1 MRNSNTY
8 NKQRPVSEQELI
20 QKILNGE
27 TDLYAQIVSENQANV
42 VNLCYKLCG
51 NRLEVEEVTQ
61 RVFVE
66 LYQALPR
73 FRNESKLSTF
83 IYRITVNVVSKM
95 LSRDKRIVPEND
107 DSRFDQISEERN
119 IEEEI
124 IYNERVAQLQNA
136 IQKLKEDQRTALVLY
151 TFEEKSYNEI
161 AESMGWSLSKV
172 ESLIFRAKN
181 NLRKMLV
188 K

>member
-1 MRNSNTY
+1 M
-8 NKQRPVSEQELI
+8 SEQQLI
-20 QKILNGE
+20 EEILNGK
-27 TDLYAQIVSENQANV
+27 TYLFAQIVEENQTNV
-42 VNLCYKLCG
+42 SGLCYKLCG
-51 NRLEVEEVTQ
+51 NRLDIDEVTQ
-61 RVFVE
+61 QVFVE
-66 LYQALPR
+66 LYTALPR

-83 IYRITVNVVSKM
+83 IYKITLNVVSKM
-95 LSRDKRIVPEND
+95 LSREKRVLPKESTDLIFE
-107 DSRFDQISEERN
+107 RQSEDRN
-119 IEEEI
+119 IEESI
-124 IYNERVAQLQNA
+124 IYDEKITQLQNA

-161 AESMGWSLSKV
+161 AESMGWSLAKV

>member
-1 MRNSNTY
+1 
-8 NKQRPVSEQELI
+8 VSEQELI
-20 QKILNGE
+20 QEILNGK
-27 TDLYAQIVSENQANV
+27 TDLFAQIVDENQMNV

-51 NRLEVEEVTQ
+51 NRLDIDEVTQ
-61 RVFVE
+61 QVFVE

-95 LSRDKRIVPEND
+95 LSREKRIVTED
-107 DSRFDQISEERN
+107 DSLRFERISEERN
-119 IEEEI
+119 IEEDI
-124 IYNERVAQLQNA
+124 IHNERITQLQNA

-161 AESMGWSLSKV
+161 AESMGWSLAKV